1 MTQYTRK
8 AVRRDKRLSI
18 ALLLFA
24 TSAGS
29 YFNSK
34 PWADRSL
41 KNHLKTW
48 GVRNAS
54 SLFCDSCKPFNITFG
69 VYTELP

>member
-29 YFNSK
+29 LLVQG
-34 PWADRSL
+34 WI
-41 KNHLKTW
+41 
-48 GVRNAS
+48 
-54 SLFCDSCKPFNITFG
+54 LFLYVHSALNQNWT
-69 VYTELP
+69 TMTRTAMS